1 MNTKVFR
8 CKSQEVVIMK
18 KAILATKVGMTQIFN
33 EDGVLTPVT
42 VLQAGPCV
50 VTQIKTVENDGYSAV
65 QVGFVD
71 KKDKIVNKD
80 ANGKKEIVHRNG
92 TTKAEQGH
100 FAKAG
105 VSSKRFVR
113 EFKFENADEYTLA
126 QEITADIFAAGDK
139 VDATAIS
146 KGKGF
151 QGAIKRHN
159 QHRGPMTH
167 GSKFHRHAGSN
178 GAASD
183 PSKVFKGKKMPGHMG
198 SKRITIQNL
207 EIVRVDAENNLI
219 LVKGSVP
226 GPKKSLVTIKES
238 VKAN

>member
-1 MNTKVFR
+1 
-8 CKSQEVVIMK
+8 MK

-71 KKDKIVNKD
+71 KKDKIVNVDK
-80 ANGKKEIVHRNG
+80 NGKKEIVHRHG
-92 TTKAEQGH
+92 VTKAEKGH
-100 FAKAG
+100 FDKAG
-105 VSSKRFVR
+105 VSGKRFVR
-113 EFKFENADEYTLA
+113 EFKFDNADEYTLA
-126 QEITADIFAAGDK
+126 QEIKADIFAAGDK

-151 QGAIKRHN
+151 QGAIKRHG
-159 QHRGPMTH
+159 QSRGPMAH
-167 GSKFHRHAGSN
+167 GSKYHRHAGSN

-183 PSKVFKGKKMPGHMG
+183 PSKVFKGKKMPGQMG
-198 SKRITIQNL
+198 NVQVTVQNL
-207 EIVRVDAENNLI
+207 EIVRVDTENNLL
-219 LVKGSVP
+219 LVKGAVP

-238 VKAN
+238 VKSL

>member
-1 MNTKVFR
+1 
-8 CKSQEVVIMK
+8 MK

-33 EDGVLTPVT
+33 ADGVLVPVT
-42 VLQAGPCV
+42 VLEAGPCS

-65 QVGFVD
+65 QVAFAD
-71 KKDKIVNKD
+71 KKERIVNKD
-80 ANGKKEIVHRNG
+80 ANGKKEIRNRHG
-92 TTKAEQGH
+92 VNKAQMGH

-105 VSSKRFVR
+105 VSGKRFVK
-113 EFKFENADEYTLA
+113 EFRFDNAGEYEVG
-126 QEITADIFAAGDK
+126 QEIKADIFAAGDK
-139 VDATAIS
+139 IDATAVS

-159 QHRGPMTH
+159 QSRGPMTH

-178 GAASD
+178 GSASD
-183 PSKVFKGKKMPGHMG
+183 PSKVFKGKKMPGQMG
-198 SKRITIQNL
+198 NKKITVQNL
-207 EIVRVDAENNLI
+207 EVVRVDAENNLI

-226 GPKKSLVTIKES
+226 GPKKCLVTIKET

>member
-1 MNTKVFR
+1 
-8 CKSQEVVIMK
+8 MK

-33 EDGVLTPVT
+33 EDGTLTPVT

-50 VTQIKTVENDGYSAV
+50 VTQIKTVENDGYEAV

-80 ANGKKEIVHRNG
+80 KSGKKEIVHRHG
-92 TTKAEQGH
+92 VTKAEQGH

-105 VSSKRFVR
+105 VSGKRFVR
-113 EFKFENADEYTLA
+113 EFKLENAGEYELA
-126 QEITADIFAAGDK
+126 QEIKVDIFEAGDK
-139 VDATAIS
+139 IDATAIS

-183 PSKVFKGKKMPGHMG
+183 PSKVFKGKKMPGQMG
-198 SKRITIQNL
+198 NKKITVQNL
-207 EIVRVDAENNLI
+207 EVVRVDAENNLL

-226 GPKKSLVTIKES
+226 GPKKCLVTIKET

>member
-1 MNTKVFR
+1 
-8 CKSQEVVIMK
+8 MK

-50 VTQIKTVENDGYSAV
+50 VTQVKTVENDGYKAV

-71 KKDKIVNKD
+71 KKERIVNVDK
-80 ANGKKEIVHRNG
+80 NGKKEIVHRHG
-92 TTKAEQGH
+92 VTKAEMGH
-100 FAKAG
+100 FKKAG
-105 VSSKRFVR
+105 VTGKRFVK
-113 EFKFENADEYTLA
+113 EFKFENAEEYQLA
-126 QEITADIFAAGDK
+126 QEIKADIFAAGDK
-139 VDATAIS
+139 VDATAVS

-178 GAASD
+178 GACSD
-183 PSKVFKGKKMPGHMG
+183 PSKVFKGKGMPGHMG
-198 SKRITIQNL
+198 AKKVTVQNL
-207 EIVRVDAENNLI
+207 EVVRVDLENNLL

-226 GPKKSLVTIKES
+226 GPKKALITIKET
-238 VKAN
+238 VKSI